1 MTADQKKRL
10 LPYALGEK
18 KPELVLKNARV
29 IDVFT
34 KTVRDADIAVQ
45 EGWIVGVGS
54 YDGGKETDLRGKYVA
69 PGFIDAHVHLESSMV
84 SPELFARK
92 VLPCGTTTVIADPH
106 EIVNVVG
113 EEGLAYLLDASK
125 NAAVSIYFV
134 LPSCVPLDWHDH
146 NGAAFTAQQ
155 MASVKDNPRILGLGE
170 VMNYE
175 AVAAGDRDLLEKIEL
190 LEPKV
195 IDGHAPSMTGKK
207 LQAYKLAGVQTD
219 HECSTWEQALE
230 RLQDGFVVQV
240 REGSAARNLEA
251 IVAGALKAGVDFSR
265 FVFCT
270 DDLHLD
276 DVVKKGHINNNI
288 KKSISLGAD
297 PIEAVAAATIN
308 AARLYRLDDIGAV
321 APGFRADLAVLESLD
336 PFAVCGVYRGGVSAE
351 ELLGRKPL
359 QIPAEERVTHSV
371 HVPQIPAE
379 KLFLPAHKEFPV
391 ISVIPGEIVTKKEI
405 LALPGRNGAF
415 VPAGDILKIAVV
427 QRHDGSGRTGVGAI
441 KGFGL
446 KNGAI
451 ASTVAHDAHNLI
463 VVGDN
468 DRDMLCAIDEMR
480 RCQGGYT
487 VVSGGEVLETLP
499 LRIAGLFTDDGE
511 LPITETLNR
520 MAELCHRMGVPK
532 GVDPF
537 QNLSFVSLPVIPEL
551 RITDAGLFD
560 VLQNRFLE
568 F

>member
-10 LPYALGEK
+10 LPYVLGEK

-34 KTVRDADIAVQ
+34 KTVRSGDIAVQ
-45 EGWIVGVGS
+45 EGRIVGVGS
-54 YDGGKETDLRGKYVA
+54 YDGETETDLRGNYVA
-69 PGFIDAHVHLESSMV
+69 PGFIDAHVHLESSMA
-84 SPELFARK
+84 SPALFARK

-113 EEGLAYLLDASK
+113 LEGLEYMLEASK
-125 NAAVSIYFV
+125 NAAVNIYFV
-134 LPSCVPLDWHDH
+134 LPSCVPLDRHDH
-146 NGAAFTAQQ
+146 NGAAFTARQ
-155 MASVKDNPRILGLGE
+155 MAFVKDNPRILGLGE

-175 AVAAGDRDLLEKIEL
+175 AVAAGDGDLLEKIEL

-195 IDGHAPSMTGKK
+195 IDGHAPSVTGKK

-230 RLQDGFVVQV
+230 RLRDGFVVQV

-251 IVAGALKAGVDFSR
+251 IVGGALKAGMDFSR

-276 DVVKKGHINNNI
+276 DVVKKGHINHNI
-288 KKSISLGAD
+288 KKAISLGAD

-321 APGFRADLAVLESLD
+321 APGYRADLAVLESLD
-336 PFAVCGVYRGGVSAE
+336 PFTVCGVYQGGVPAE
-351 ELLGRKPL
+351 ELLGGNAP
-359 QIPAEERVTHSV
+359 QIPAGEHVTHSV
-371 HVPQIPAE
+371 HVPGIPAG
-379 KLFLPAHKEFPV
+379 KLFLPAYQEFPV

-405 LALPGRNGAF
+405 LPLPGINGEF
-415 VPAGDILKIAVV
+415 VPAGDLLKIAVV

-468 DRDMLCAIDEMR
+468 DRDMLCAIDELR
-480 RCQGGYT
+480 NCQGGYT
-487 VVSGGEVLETLP
+487 VVSGGRVLETLP

-511 LPITETLNR
+511 MPIAEKLNR
-520 MAELCHRMGVPK
+520 MAAICHKMGVPE

-560 VLQNRFLE
+560 VSQNRFLE